1 MLTNTVIGNDKTI
14 RILDYGCGG
23 GQLITY
29 LRVLG
34 YKNVAGVDVGNIE
47 KINKLNSM
55 FNNLG
60 FGPDVFFIYD
70 GDTLPFN
77 ESSFDTIISQQVVEH
92 VHNIDKYFSESKRV
106 LSPKGKMLIDFPH
119 RLVPFD
125 THTRMWFVHYF
136 PIKIRNYIYNK
147 YRGNRAKFYK
157 ELLNLKT
164 LWFYLRLFRKLDLV
178 VVNMTVD
185 RIMNFT
191 YKKNYEGNIV
201 LRTAVNNLFKTP
213 IVGVYIRKLLSIFGS
228 FLNCVGNP

>member
-1 MLTNTVIGNDKTI
+1 MH
-14 RILDYGCGG
+14 
-23 GQLITY
+23 
-29 LRVLG
+29 
-34 YKNVAGVDVGNIE
+34 NVE
-47 KINKLNSM
+47 
-55 FNNLG
+55 
-60 FGPDVFFIYD
+60 
-70 GDTLPFN
+70 
-77 ESSFDTIISQQVVEH
+77 
-92 VHNIDKYFSESKRV
+92 KYFSESKRV
-106 LSPKGKMLIDFPH
+106 LSPKGRMLIDFPH